1 MSDGVIT
8 LEQIRERARGEVIE
22 IPDWDGRGTI
32 KVRARKIDITPI
44 AMQAGVIP
52 NSLKVRAQ
60 EVFEGK
66 VPKRL
71 KNDEIELEM
80 EKLIPALDAIAKEA
94 LVEPKYE
101 DIQAILPL
109 TLMQK
114 LAIFQYVTK
123 EVQQLESFRGEQR
136 GDD

>member
-44 AMQAGVIP
+44 VLRAGIIP
-52 NSLKVRAQ
+52 NSLKVKAQ
-60 EVFEGK
+60 EVFEGEA
-66 VPKRL
+66 PKRL
-71 KNDEIELEM
+71 KADEFDLEM
-80 EKLIPALDAIAKEA
+80 EKLIPALDAIVKEA

-114 LAIFQYVTK
+114 LAIFRYVTK
-123 EVQQLESFRGEQR
+123 EVQQLESFRGEQ
-136 GDD
+136 

>member
-52 NSLKVRAQ
+52 NSLKVKAQ

-66 VPKRL
+66 VPRRIKT
-71 KNDEIELEM
+71 DEITLEM

-94 LVEPKYE
+94 LVEPRYE

-114 LAIFQYVTK
+114 LAIFRYVTK